1 MHLNSIEGQLSIIRN
16 KLSNKIVGI
25 AGAGGLGSNAAIAL
39 VRTGIGKLIVVDH
52 DKVEKSNLTRQY
64 YFLDQI
70 GKLKVEA
77 LEENIRR
84 INPDIEY
91 IGIPRKLIPG
101 EMEKPFGKVD
111 VVIEALDDAETKT
124 RFIEEILE
132 KLPDKPIIAASGT
145 TGYGNLHRIS
155 TKQLGNLYICYD
167 PEAKSCEEDIL
178 IASHVALMANW
189 EADRAIEILLSEEI

>member
-1 MHLNSIEGQLSIIRN
+1 MNSLEKQLSNIRN
-16 KLSNKIVGI
+16 KLVKKSIGI

-52 DKVEKSNLTRQY
+52 DRVEKSNLTRQY
-64 YFLDQI
+64 YFIDQI

-91 IGIPRKLIPG
+91 IGIPKKLIPG
-101 EMEKPFGKVD
+101 EMEKPFRKVD

-132 KLPDKPIIAASGT
+132 KLPDKPIIAASGV
-145 TGYGNLHRIS
+145 TGYGEPDEIKTKHLGRLH
-155 TKQLGNLYICYD
+155 ICYD
-167 PEAKSCEEDIL
+167 PDAKSCEEDIL
-178 IASHVALMANW
+178 IASHVALIANW
-189 EADRAIEILLSEEI
+189 EADLAIEILLSEDI